1 MRVATFGY
9 QTWGH
14 KTLEAL
20 IKSNHEIVLAV
31 THPPSDQPYESIWA
45 DSVED
50 LARSEG
56 ILPALESSHAVAK
69 ALELAA
75 ARPKEQAIVVCLS
88 GRGDKDAFEVAR
100 LRGET
105 I

>member
-20 IKSNHEIVLAV
+20 IKSNHDVVLAV

-45 DSVED
+45 DSVEE
-50 LARSEG
+50 LARDHG
-56 ILPALESSHAVAK
+56 IPVHLAQRPDDDLIQRV
-69 ALELAA
+69 AA
-75 ARPKEQAIVVCLS
+75 AKPDIIVANNWRTWLPRSCS
-88 GRGDKDAFEVAR
+88 TCRRTAP
-100 LRGET
+100 
-105 I
+105 

>member
-20 IKSNHEIVLAV
+20 IKSNHEVVLAV

-45 DSVED
+45 DSVEE
-50 LARSEG
+50 LARDHG
-56 ILPALESSHAVAK
+56 IPVHLAQRPDDELIERVKPPNPTSSSPTTG
-69 ALELAA
+69 
-75 ARPKEQAIVVCLS
+75 ARGC
-88 GRGDKDAFEVAR
+88 RGSCSTCPRTAP
-100 LRGET
+100 
-105 I
+105 

>member
-1 MRVATFGY
+1 MRVAMFGY

-20 IKSNHEIVLAV
+20 IKSPHEVVLVV

-50 LARSEG
+50 LARDHG
-56 ILPALESSHAVAK
+56 IP
-69 ALELAA
+69 
-75 ARPKEQAIVVCLS
+75 VCLAQ
-88 GRGDKDAFEVAR
+88 RPDDA
-100 LRGET
+100 
-105 I
+105 